1 MTATT
6 DPAAQGSGDYRTTT
20 VFESSPDAVF
30 DALTSVDALAR
41 WWWAPGVTGSAAP
54 GGELALT
61 FAGLETRIRV
71 EETSRP
77 AWVRWTVLVSE
88 PLPDWVGTTI
98 TFDIAPTG
106 EGAVLY
112 FTHHGLTPQLEC
124 FASCYAGW
132 TQYLASL
139 VDYVDHDGGNPFGSG
154 SDERADALRA
164 RQAPAA
170 S

>member
-6 DPAAQGSGDYRTTT
+6 DPAAQGSGDYRTTKI
-20 VFESSPDAVF
+20 FESSPEAVF
-30 DALTSVDALAR
+30 DALTSGDALAR
-41 WWWAPGVTGSAAP
+41 WWWAPGVTGSGAA
-54 GGELALT
+54 GGELTLM
-61 FAGLETRIRV
+61 FAGMETRIRV
-71 EETSRP
+71 DETDRP
-77 AWVRWTVLVSE
+77 ARVRWTVLVSE
-88 PLPDWVGTTI
+88 PLPDWVGTRI
-98 TFDIAPTG
+98 TFDIAPAG

-124 FASCYAGW
+124 FTQCYAGW

-139 VDYVDHDGGNPFGSG
+139 VDYVDHDGGNPFGS
-154 SDERADALRA
+154 DADQRAAALRA